1 LLGEA
6 RPLFVR
12 DAEPEAPGGGI
23 NGSVQDMAALL
34 RLHLNDGRVKGR
46 QVVTPEALRE
56 TYQPSKVNPGYSLCW
71 NVSLD
76 DHGAP
81 KFISHSGA
89 FLSGSRTEVAFWP
102 QEKIGIAVLSNSFP
116 SLLPEAISD
125 AFHQLYTTGRVDPKT
140 LARFQGLVPK
150 AFPGLD
156 ADRER
161 LQKSEDITGDVGG
174 VPLAAFVGSYGND
187 YLGRVSVELAND
199 PGTGT
204 PTLFFVSGPRFAP
217 VKIQKIAGSTR
228 LISTTVEGDPVN
240 YEFQNLR
247 GGAYQELRLPA
258 LEEIG
263 WETLHRL
270 P

>member
-1 LLGEA
+1 
-6 RPLFVR
+6 
-12 DAEPEAPGGGI
+12 
-23 NGSVQDMAALL
+23 
-34 RLHLNDGRVKGR
+34 
-46 QVVTPEALRE
+46 
-56 TYQPSKVNPGYSLCW
+56 
-71 NVSLD
+71 
-76 DHGAP
+76 
-81 KFISHSGA
+81 
-89 FLSGSRTEVAFWP
+89 
-102 QEKIGIAVLSNSFP
+102 
-116 SLLPEAISD
+116 
-125 AFHQLYTTGRVDPKT
+125 
-140 LARFQGLVPK
+140 
-150 AFPGLD
+150 
-156 ADRER
+156 
-161 LQKSEDITGDVGG
+161 
-174 VPLAAFVGSYGND
+174 GSYGND

-247 GGAYQELRLPA
+247 GGTYQELRLPA